1 MARTNA
7 FICDRCGRTAKL
19 SERYQIKAPLRLS
32 LTSNTIDLCSSCYKA
47 FMVFMDPSTPIV
59 TKEC

>member
-19 SERYQIKAPLRLS
+19 SERYQIKALWRLS
-32 LTSNTIDLCSSCYKA
+32 LTFHTIDLCSSCYQA
-47 FMVFMDPSTPIV
+47 FMVFMDPHASVITR
-59 TKEC
+59 EC